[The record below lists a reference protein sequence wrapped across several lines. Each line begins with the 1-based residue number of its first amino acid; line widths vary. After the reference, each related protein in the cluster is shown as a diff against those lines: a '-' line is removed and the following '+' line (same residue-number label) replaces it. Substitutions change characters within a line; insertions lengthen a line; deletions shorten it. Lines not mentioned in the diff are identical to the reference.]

1 MKAPAGAEVGIY
13 IDMIERVRPGDVIT
27 TGTGRRYGI
36 VRVRVQE
43 RGQHRGRQHLRCL
56 VLGPD
61 DVVEGHARIF
71 EIRWYRRRRK

>member
-13 IDMIERVRPGDVIT
+13 LDMRERVNAGDVIQ

-36 VRVRVQE
+36 VRVRIQE

-61 DVVEGHARIF
+61 DVVEGHARVFKIW
-71 EIRWYRRRRK
+71 WYPRGRK